1 MDDNFTTS
9 TKSRTSCRVLNKSK
23 MKNIFLKLVLV
34 CSILFSCSSET
45 EQMID
50 NQIDNLA
57 NVSLN
62 RRATGSSANDLLS
75 ADTFQKMIVEVT
87 YIEGFEP
94 SETAKNNFKNLI
106 ESRTFKPGGVQF
118 IEKQILPT
126 GKTVYTLEDVVAIEE
141 EYRTQYNTSTTI
153 AVWVFFINGKS
164 SRDASSNSILGYA
177 YWNTSFAI
185 FEETI
190 HGLSNSALEPERS
203 LLESSVIHHEF
214 GHILGLTNLGSDLQS
229 DHEDAEHPKHCNEED
244 CLMYWA
250 AETSQGVGSMLSGG
264 QIPALDAQ
272 CLADL
277 KANGGR

>member
-1 MDDNFTTS
+1 
-9 TKSRTSCRVLNKSK
+9 
-23 MKNIFLKLVLV
+23 MKHNILKVVLV

-45 EQMID
+45 EQIID
-50 NQIDNLA
+50 NQIDNGD
-57 NVSLN
+57 NTDNTDNNDNTVNFSLN
-62 RRATGSSANDLLS
+62 RKATGSSANDLLS

-94 SETAKNNFKNLI
+94 TETSKNNFKNLI
-106 ESRTFKPGGVQF
+106 ESRTFKPEGVQF
-118 IEKQILPT
+118 IEKQIPPT
-126 GKTVYTLEDVVAIEE
+126 GKTEYTLEDVVSIEKE
-141 EYRTQYNTSTTI
+141 HRTQYNTSTTI
-153 AVWVFFINGKS
+153 AVWVLFINGKS
-164 SRDASSNSILGYA
+164 SRDTSSSSILGYA

-190 HGLSNSALEPERS
+190 HGLSNSAFEPERS

-229 DHEDAEHPKHCNEED
+229 DHEDVDHPKHCNEED

-250 AETSQGVGSMLSGG
+250 AETSQGISNMLSGG
-264 QIPALDAQ
+264 QVPTLDAQ